1 MYKRQ
6 PIKQG
11 KFSPG
16 MHIPVKSY
24 EEFKKSYPDYAFLF
38 AWNHAE
44 EIMAKEESYKL
55 AGGRWIVHVP
65 TVQVLK

>member
-1 MYKRQ
+1 
-6 PIKQG
+6 
-11 KFSPG
+11 